1 MNAKIKKLK
10 YVVEVESPYDYL
22 NNVCETLCTLP
33 MVNDVT
39 LVGSDVQLKDFAGT
53 LKRGLDGLQ
62 YQREQRGE

>member
-1 MNAKIKKLK
+1 MNEKMKKLK

-33 MVNDVT
+33 MVKDVT
-39 LVGSDVQLKDFAGT
+39 LVGSDVNFKDLAGT
-53 LKRGLDGLQ
+53 LKRGLDGME